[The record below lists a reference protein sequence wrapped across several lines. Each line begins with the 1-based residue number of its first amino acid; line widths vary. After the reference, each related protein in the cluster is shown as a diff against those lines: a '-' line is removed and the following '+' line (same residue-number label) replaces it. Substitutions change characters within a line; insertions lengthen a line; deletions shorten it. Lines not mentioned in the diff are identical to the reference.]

1 MNPRPHAP
9 KARALPS
16 CATLRKLFSST
27 RCIIQ
32 DIRARVNRFFAF
44 FCTFF
49 VFSFSPSA
57 SFSAVIKV
65 RSLFLFFFDSFLT
78 LPALSVILSY
88 RVKSMKNMIGG
99 IHLPSGKHVLGM
111 KKARHIFGTA
121 KVGER
126 GQIVIPKDARELYGI
141 HPGDTL
147 LILGDEENG
156 MIVTKPDV
164 LSSLAE
170 RILDQIGKEG
180 AYP

>member
-1 MNPRPHAP
+1 
-9 KARALPS
+9 
-16 CATLRKLFSST
+16 
-27 RCIIQ
+27 
-32 DIRARVNRFFAF
+32 
-44 FCTFF
+44 
-49 VFSFSPSA
+49 
-57 SFSAVIKV
+57 
-65 RSLFLFFFDSFLT
+65 
-78 LPALSVILSY
+78 
-88 RVKSMKNMIGG
+88 MKNVIGG
-99 IHLPSGKHVLGM
+99 IPLPSGKHVLGM

>member
-1 MNPRPHAP
+1 
-9 KARALPS
+9 
-16 CATLRKLFSST
+16 
-27 RCIIQ
+27 
-32 DIRARVNRFFAF
+32 
-44 FCTFF
+44 
-49 VFSFSPSA
+49 
-57 SFSAVIKV
+57 
-65 RSLFLFFFDSFLT
+65 
-78 LPALSVILSY
+78 
-88 RVKSMKNMIGG
+88 MKNVIGG

-111 KKARHIFGTA
+111 KKARHNFGTA

>member
-1 MNPRPHAP
+1 
-9 KARALPS
+9 
-16 CATLRKLFSST
+16 
-27 RCIIQ
+27 
-32 DIRARVNRFFAF
+32 
-44 FCTFF
+44 
-49 VFSFSPSA
+49 
-57 SFSAVIKV
+57 
-65 RSLFLFFFDSFLT
+65 
-78 LPALSVILSY
+78 
-88 RVKSMKNMIGG
+88 MKNVIGG

-126 GQIVIPKDARELYGI
+126 GQIVIPKDAREFYGI

>member
-1 MNPRPHAP
+1 
-9 KARALPS
+9 
-16 CATLRKLFSST
+16 
-27 RCIIQ
+27 
-32 DIRARVNRFFAF
+32 
-44 FCTFF
+44 
-49 VFSFSPSA
+49 
-57 SFSAVIKV
+57 
-65 RSLFLFFFDSFLT
+65 
-78 LPALSVILSY
+78 
-88 RVKSMKNMIGG
+88 MKNVIGG

-156 MIVTKPDV
+156 MIVTKPDL

>member
-1 MNPRPHAP
+1 
-9 KARALPS
+9 
-16 CATLRKLFSST
+16 
-27 RCIIQ
+27 
-32 DIRARVNRFFAF
+32 
-44 FCTFF
+44 
-49 VFSFSPSA
+49 
-57 SFSAVIKV
+57 
-65 RSLFLFFFDSFLT
+65 
-78 LPALSVILSY
+78 
-88 RVKSMKNMIGG
+88 MKNVIGG

-180 AYP
+180 ASP